1 MNQLQVAKFGGTSMA
16 DFTAMNRCADIILN
30 DDNIALVV
38 LSACSGITN
47 DLVTL
52 SSPQCTDGL
61 RSQLLPK
68 IYQHHRDVL
77 AQITDDGEA
86 VRNLEQLL
94 LKLYSAVERIAQCH
108 TLQLA
113 DEILSFG
120 ERLSS
125 TLFTELLKSRDVNAQ
140 WFDAR
145 EVMATDNHFGKAQ
158 PDIER
163 IAQNAQQTLLPLCQ
177 CGVVVTQGFIGS
189 DSNGNTTTLG
199 RGGSDYSAALFAEAL
214 DAAAVQIWTDV
225 EGIYTTDPRITSD
238 AYAINEISFC
248 EAAEL
253 STFGAKVLHPSTLW
267 PAIRHNI
274 SVFVGSSL
282 APKNGGTWI
291 KNSVDSAPNYRA
303 IALRREQTLVTVS
316 SLNMLH
322 RHGFLA
328 KVFAILA
335 KHKISVDLVTTSEVS
350 VALTL
355 DDVGSKQAELTEAA
369 LQELRALCDVKI
381 QKHLALVAVVGN
393 DIERQAGVSARV
405 FNVLEPYN
413 LRLICH
419 GASSH
424 NICFLVEQSEANDIV
439 CSLHRELFEQ
449 GAANAQ

>member
-1 MNQLQVAKFGGTSMA
+1 MNQLHVAKFGGTSMA
-16 DFTAMNRCADIILN
+16 DHAAMSRCADIILA
-30 DDNIALVV
+30 DQNIALVV
-38 LSACSGITN
+38 LSACSGVTN
-47 DLVTL
+47 QLVTL
-52 SSPQCTDGL
+52 ASPQCTTQQ
-61 RSQLLPK
+61 REQLLPG

-77 AQITDDGEA
+77 SQITDDSSA
-86 VRNLEQLL
+86 VRQIEELLINLHTC
-94 LKLYSAVERIAQCH
+94 VERIAQCH
-108 TLQLA
+108 SLQLA

-120 ERLSS
+120 ERLS
-125 TLFTELLKSRDVNAQ
+125 TFLFTELLKQRNANAQ

-145 EVMATDNHFGKAQ
+145 KVLTTDSHFGCAQ

-163 IAQNAQQTLLPLCQ
+163 ISHNVQAQLLPLCQ
-177 CGVVVTQGFIGS
+177 CGVVVTQGFIGA

-214 DAAAVQIWTDV
+214 GAQAVQIWTDV
-225 EGIYTTDPRITSD
+225 EGIYTTDPRIT
-238 AYAINEISFC
+238 AAAHAIDEISFN

-267 PAIRHNI
+267 PAIRQNI
-274 SVFVGSSL
+274 NVFVGSSL
-282 APKNGGTWI
+282 NPQNGGTWI
-291 KNSVDSAPNYRA
+291 KNRVESKPNHRA
-303 IALRREQTLVTVS
+303 IAVRNQQTLVTVS

-355 DDVGSKQAELTEAA
+355 DDVGSKQAELTETA
-369 LQELRALCDVKI
+369 LNELRELCEVKVE
-381 QKHLALVAVVGN
+381 KDLALVAVVGN
-393 DIERQAGVSARV
+393 DIDRHAGVSSRI
-405 FNVLEPYN
+405 FSVLSPYN
-413 LRLICH
+413 LRMICH

-439 CSLHRELFEQ
+439 CSLHRQLFEQ
-449 GAANAQ
+449 GENHE